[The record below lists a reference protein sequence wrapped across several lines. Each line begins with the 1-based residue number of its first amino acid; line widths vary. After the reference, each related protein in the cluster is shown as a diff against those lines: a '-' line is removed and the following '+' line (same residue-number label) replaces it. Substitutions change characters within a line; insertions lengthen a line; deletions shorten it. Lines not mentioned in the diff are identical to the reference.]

1 MANNHIPPQAYT
13 REDVAKAYVWVQ
25 SQPEYVKNMA
35 TSRDALVALY
45 LQARRNGVAS
55 LENLAPVSSKDF
67 QTQLQSLASE
77 LNQFE
82 KTKETLTATTPLKPA
97 QHPIPPSAPST
108 PEFSAQSFNQNL
120 DINSGYEFDQKPQEM
135 NFQEAKPQPRYDE
148 RSVEFK
154 ISERRKS
161 NEGLSLDPKSQKIVD
176 SVKAQL
182 NLESDADV
190 LRMLLTLG
198 YDKLK
203 AIFPQK

>member
-1 MANNHIPPQAYT
+1 MANNQIPPQAYT

-55 LENLAPVSSKDF
+55 LENLAPVSSRDF

-82 KTKETLTATTPLKPA
+82 KPKETLKATTPLQPA
-97 QHPIPPSAPST
+97 QHSVPPS
-108 PEFSAQSFNQNL
+108 L
-120 DINSGYEFDQKPQEM
+120 DINNGYEFDAKPQDT
-135 NFQEAKPQPRYDE
+135 NPQPRYDE

-154 ISERRKS
+154 ISERRHTE
-161 NEGLSLDPKSQKIVD
+161 EGLILDAKSQKIVD

-182 NLESDADV
+182 NMESDAEV
-190 LRMLLTLG
+190 MRMLLTLG

-203 AIFPQK
+203 VIFPQK

>member
-1 MANNHIPPQAYT
+1 MGNNHIPPQAYT

-25 SQPEYVKNMA
+25 SQSEYVKNMA

-55 LENLAPVSSKDF
+55 LENLAPVSSKNF

-82 KTKETLTATTPLKPA
+82 KPKETLKATTPLKPVQPPA
-97 QHPIPPSAPST
+97 QQQAPLT
-108 PEFSAQSFNQNL
+108 PEFAQNFSQSLN
-120 DINSGYEFDQKPQEM
+120 INNGYEFDQIPQEIT
-135 NFQEAKPQPRYDE
+135 PQPRYDE

-154 ISERRKS
+154 ISERRPS
-161 NEGLSLDPKSQKIVD
+161 ETTFLDPKSQEIVN
-176 SVKAQL
+176 SVKARL
-182 NLESDADV
+182 NMESDAEV
-190 LRMLLTLG
+190 MRMLLTLG

-203 AIFPQK
+203 TIFPER